1 MNRPRHVAH
10 DRTTGRRPFPR
21 LRARSRDQRGVTVVE
36 AAFITPVFFVLVLG
50 MIEIGLAMND
60 YLSLAN
66 ASRAGARVASASGN
80 DVYADYG
87 ILRAVEREAAALN
100 EDQIDII
107 VVYKPTNFGEAPTA
121 TCQAGNAVSGVC
133 NVYRPADFA
142 RPEADFGCRSDRS
155 LDRYWCPSSR
165 DVSLSG
171 NGSDYVGV
179 WMKIE
184 HDWVTKMF
192 GNSKTLTDSS
202 VIRLEPRT
210 K

>member
-1 MNRPRHVAH
+1 MSLTHHAAPQRSA
-10 DRTTGRRPFPR
+10 GRRSFLR
-21 LRARSRDQRGVTVVE
+21 RRARGRFERGVTVVE
-36 AAFITPVFFVLVLG
+36 AAFITPVFFALVLG

-60 YLSLAN
+60 YLALAN

-87 ILRAVEREAAALN
+87 ILQAVEREAAALN
-100 EDQIDII
+100 QNDIKLV
-107 VVYKPTNFGEAPTA
+107 VVYKPSGFGEAPTQ
-121 TCQAGNAVSGVC
+121 TCQNGNSVAGVC
-133 NVYRPADFA
+133 NVYRPADFN
-142 RPEADFGCRSDRS
+142 RPEEDFGCRADRN
-155 LDRYWCPSSR
+155 LDKYWCPSSR

-184 HDWVTKMF
+184 HPWITKLL
-192 GNSKTLTDSS
+192 GISKTLTDSS